1 MKKVIHGFLIFGLMV
16 CGTCLANAREWTI
29 DGTTKV
35 EADFSGIIGD
45 VVFLNKA
52 DGSRQKVHLASLSAE
67 DQVFIQNREQAT
79 TSVVT
84 ASPSPS
90 SVEKP
95 RRKAEYTWL
104 TDFAAAK
111 QQAAA
116 ENKKMLLDFTG
127 SDWCYFCKRLETEV
141 LSTPEF
147 KDFAKDYV
155 LVRVDFPRSLELP
168 PDLKEQ
174 NKTLA
179 KQYRIGGFP
188 TLVELSSSGQEIT
201 RQSGYHPGSGPLAYI
216 AQFK

>member
-1 MKKVIHGFLIFGLMV
+1 MNKAIRSFLLLGLVV
-16 CGTCLANAREWTI
+16 CVACQANAREWTI
-29 DGTTKV
+29 NGTTKV

-45 VVFLNKA
+45 IVFLSKA

-67 DQVFIQNREQAT
+67 DQAFIQNREQST
-79 TSVVT
+79 TSIVT
-84 ASPSPS
+84 ASPLPA
-90 SVEKP
+90 EKP
-95 RRKAEYTWL
+95 RGKAEYAWL

-111 QQAAA
+111 QQAAD

-127 SDWCYFCKRLETEV
+127 SDWCYYCKRLDAEV
-141 LSTPEF
+141 LDTPTF

-155 LVRVDFPRSLELP
+155 LVRVDFPRSHELP

-174 NKTLA
+174 NKALA
-179 KQYRIGGFP
+179 QQYRINGYP

-201 RQSGYHPGSGPLAYI
+201 RQSGYNPGSGPQAYI

>member
-1 MKKVIHGFLIFGLMV
+1 MKKAIRSLLVFGLVV
-16 CGTCLANAREWTI
+16 CGAGLANAREWTI

-35 EADFSGIIGD
+35 TADFSGIIGD

-67 DQVFIQNREQAT
+67 DQTFIQNREDAT

-84 ASPSPS
+84 ASPPPT
-90 SVEKP
+90 EKP
-95 RRKAEYTWL
+95 RENTAYAWL

-111 QQAAA
+111 QQAAN

-127 SDWCYFCKRLETEV
+127 SDWCYFCKKLDAEV
-141 LSTPEF
+141 LSTPAF

-155 LVRVDFPRSLELP
+155 LVLVDFPRSHELS
-168 PDLKEQ
+168 PDLKNQ
-174 NKTLA
+174 NKALA
-179 KQYRIGGFP
+179 QQYRINGFP
-188 TLVELSSSGQEIT
+188 TLVELSSSGQEIA
-201 RQSGYHPGSGPLAYI
+201 RQSGYHPGSGPQAYI

>member
-1 MKKVIHGFLIFGLMV
+1 MKNTLRSLLIFGLVV
-16 CGTCLANAREWTI
+16 CGAGPANAREWTI
-29 DGTTKV
+29 DGTAKV

-52 DGSRQKVHLASLSAE
+52 DGSRLKVHLAALSAE
-67 DQVFIQNREQAT
+67 DQAFIQNREQAT

-84 ASPSPS
+84 ASPPPA
-90 SVEKP
+90 EKP
-95 RRKAEYTWL
+95 REEAAYTWL

-111 QQAAA
+111 QRAAG

-127 SDWCYFCKRLETEV
+127 SDWCYFCKRLDAEV
-141 LSTPEF
+141 LDTPTF

-155 LVRVDFPRSLELP
+155 LMRVDFPRSQELP

-174 NKTLA
+174 NKALA
-179 KQYRIGGFP
+179 QQYRINGFP
-188 TLVELSSSGQEIT
+188 TLVELSPSGQEIA
-201 RQSGYHPGSGPLAYI
+201 RQSGYHPGSGPQAYI

>member
-1 MKKVIHGFLIFGLMV
+1 MNKTIRLFLLFGLVV
-16 CGTCLANAREWTI
+16 CGACLADAHEWTI
-29 DGTTKV
+29 NGTTKV

-45 VVFLNKA
+45 IVFLTKP

-67 DQVFIQNREQAT
+67 DQAFIQNREQAT
-79 TSVVT
+79 TSIVT
-84 ASPSPS
+84 ASPPPA
-90 SVEKP
+90 EKP
-95 RRKAEYTWL
+95 REEKAEYTWL

-111 QQAAA
+111 QQATG

-127 SDWCYFCKRLETEV
+127 SDWCYYCKRLDAEV
-141 LSTPEF
+141 LDTPTF

-155 LVRVDFPRSLELP
+155 LVRVDFPHAQELP

-174 NKTLA
+174 NKALA
-179 KQYRIGGFP
+179 QQYRINGFP

-201 RQSGYHPGSGPLAYI
+201 RQSGYHPGSGPQAYI